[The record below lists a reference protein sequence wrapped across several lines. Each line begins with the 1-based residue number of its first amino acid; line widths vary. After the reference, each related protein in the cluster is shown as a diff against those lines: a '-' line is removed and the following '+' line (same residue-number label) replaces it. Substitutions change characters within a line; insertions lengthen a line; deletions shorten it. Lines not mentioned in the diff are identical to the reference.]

1 MEIKLPP
8 ELDLAMIE
16 EIERKPG
23 MDKRSYV
30 LQAIRHQIAAD
41 RGYRERADR
50 KRAERPASTFTD

>member
-8 ELDLAMIE
+8 ELDAAMID

-50 KRAERPASTFTD
+50 KRISPTASTFTN

>member
-8 ELDLAMIE
+8 ELDAAMIA
-16 EIERKPG
+16 EIELKPG

-50 KRAERPASTFTD
+50 KRAGGSNLESY

>member
-8 ELDLAMIE
+8 ELDSAMLD
-16 EIERKPG
+16 EIARKPG

-30 LQAIRHQIAAD
+30 LEAIRHQIAAD

-50 KRAERPASTFTD
+50 RRAERKPSSFTG